1 MNEPFI
7 IDHDNP
13 KKIIVS
19 DYNDFASC
27 YEHYPLYFKGNRIY
41 VLGVESERTYLKNR
55 VNLRMEV
62 YEYSFWKP
70 IPEPKFRP
78 MTWEEA
84 LPILCSAWIESDN
97 FNYKSKVKI
106 IYTPDGWDKILIGRD
121 FDSIGDDET
130 GNQFKTSV
138 EKELKGLIG
147 EDIKCSK
154 YEEAWRDG

>member
-41 VLGVESERTYLKNR
+41 VIGVESERDYLKNR
-55 VNLRMEV
+55 VNSRMEV
-62 YEYSFWKP
+62 YEYSYWKP

-84 LPILCSAWIESDN
+84 LPILSSAWIRT
-97 FNYKSKVKI
+97 FV
-106 IYTPDGWDKILIGRD
+106 TRD
-121 FDSIGDDET
+121 
-130 GNQFKTSV
+130 
-138 EKELKGLIG
+138 
-147 EDIKCSK
+147 
-154 YEEAWRDG
+154 YEEDKECWRKVYSIYYELNEFDICGGGRYTYNFEHFEYTYDFKEIKKFEVEVKE

>member
-106 IYTPDGWDKILIGRD
+106 ININKQRFKLNTNAIFSYRD
-121 FDSIGDDET
+121 LSDLYYRFHSDYVGKKFE
-130 GNQFKTSV
+130 V
-138 EKELKGLIG
+138 EVKE
-147 EDIKCSK
+147 
-154 YEEAWRDG
+154 

>member
-1 MNEPFI
+1 MNEKFI

-106 IYTPDGWDKILIGRD
+106 ININKQRFKLNTNAIFSYRD
-121 FDSIGDDET
+121 LSDLYYRFHSDYVGKKFE
-130 GNQFKTSV
+130 V
-138 EKELKGLIG
+138 EVKE
-147 EDIKCSK
+147 
-154 YEEAWRDG
+154 